1 MRPPLPTV
9 KEEKTVKKRECLLN
23 YIVAFIL
30 DNTFPFL
37 NEAMDS
43 SLIKINVFRSK
54 EIIKGALYP
63 FLGFQGFISEKP
75 RKGPEEAEIGWGKV
89 RGIGRMG

>member
-1 MRPPLPTV
+1 MWPPLPTV
-9 KEEKTVKKRECLLN
+9 KEEKTVEKTYMFNKLNSCL
-23 YIVAFIL
+23 FF
-30 DNTFPFL
+30 DNIFPFL

-54 EIIKGALYP
+54 KFIKGALYL

-75 RKGPEEAEIGWGKV
+75 LKGPEEVEIGWGKA